1 VDEWKPRHRLASIA
15 IQADNYQSVSCLGN
29 YKSYLLTLKYSIMA
43 RKTDE
48 YVIHLE
54 SELKHMDEQYDIIK
68 NAFNKCRR
76 AYIAKQKELD
86 ELMIET
92 SKKPTL

>member
-54 SELKHMDEQYDIIK
+54 SELKHMDEQYKEIREELV
-68 NAFNKCRR
+68 KCRKVL
-76 AYIAKQKELD
+76 IAKQKELD
-86 ELMIET
+86 ELITET
-92 SKKPTL
+92 SKI

>member
-1 VDEWKPRHRLASIA
+1 MSKDEKIKHL
-15 IQADNYQSVSCLGN
+15 QA
-29 YKSYLLTLKYSIMA
+29 
-43 RKTDE
+43 
-48 YVIHLE
+48 
-54 SELKHMDEQYDIIK
+54 ELKHMDEQYDIIK